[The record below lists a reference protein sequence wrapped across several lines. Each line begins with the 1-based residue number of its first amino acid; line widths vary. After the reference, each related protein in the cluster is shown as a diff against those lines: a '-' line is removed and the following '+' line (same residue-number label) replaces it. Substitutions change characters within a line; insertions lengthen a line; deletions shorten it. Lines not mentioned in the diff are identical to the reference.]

1 VNATQL
7 LRQSRLRSVVTATGI
22 AASILLTGGCQS
34 ADDVPTIT
42 PVPGAA
48 SSADPAVAVAAQTT
62 LVCGAINRAK
72 AQFFAGAMSSGGG
85 DPDKALVK
93 GLTTLSTLMKAQL
106 PNATDPALRAALEE
120 TAAAA
125 DAYAAAPNPAK
136 ADDGPF
142 EKAGKKLDT
151 ACRPAASVTGS
162 ATGDSAN

>member
-1 VNATQL
+1 MTTAA
-7 LRQSRLRSVVTATGI
+7 ATGI

-34 ADDVPTIT
+34 ADDIPTIT
-42 PVPGAA
+42 PVPGAT
-48 SSADPAVAVAAQTT
+48 SSADPAADPAAAVAAQTT

-72 AQFFAGAMSSGGG
+72 AQFFASAMSSGGG

-142 EKAGKKLDT
+142 ETAGKKLDT
-151 ACRPAASVTGS
+151 ACRPAASVTSS
-162 ATGDSAN
+162 APGATAN

>member
-1 VNATQL
+1 MTTA
-7 LRQSRLRSVVTATGI
+7 TATGI

-48 SSADPAVAVAAQTT
+48 SSADPAAAAVAAQTT

-142 EKAGKKLDT
+142 EAAGKKLDT
-151 ACRPAASVTGS
+151 ACRPAASVTSS
-162 ATGDSAN
+162 ATGATAN